1 MCMTAVML
9 HRGSYAICFLFF
21 FFLMIRRPPRSTLFA
36 YKTLFRSDQTA
47 FYRLFTCGPPR
58 PSSRFEDLQTPSPEP
73 PKIADVPGRER
84 FPRAQCACGDHA
96 VDQRS
101 TPPPGFVEQART
113 HGRVFLEERHA
124 LRHDAGGKLQVA
136 LLERATQELRP
147 GNGAHAQLFASFQ
160 PLSQRSIFGGVAH
173 EPPDQEA
180 RVQMDHFDSRRM
192 DVARRSAR
200 TRLSHRAAVWV
211 SRPSDRWSA
220 SRAVSTFRAPAGPRL
235 AARIAL
241 RSASDL
247 ETSQRRAIS
256 SRLRAVSISRA

>member
-113 HGRVFLEERHA
+113 HGRVF
-124 LRHDAGGKLQVA
+124 
-136 LLERATQELRP
+136 
-147 GNGAHAQLFASFQ
+147 
-160 PLSQRSIFGGVAH
+160 
-173 EPPDQEA
+173 
-180 RVQMDHFDSRRM
+180 RRM

-200 TRLSHRAAVWV
+200 TRLCHRAAARV
-211 SRPSDRWSA
+211 SRLSDRWSA
-220 SRAVSTFRAPAGPRL
+220 SRAVSAFGAF
-235 AARIAL
+235 IV
-241 RSASDL
+241 
-247 ETSQRRAIS
+247 AI
-256 SRLRAVSISRA
+256 VSP